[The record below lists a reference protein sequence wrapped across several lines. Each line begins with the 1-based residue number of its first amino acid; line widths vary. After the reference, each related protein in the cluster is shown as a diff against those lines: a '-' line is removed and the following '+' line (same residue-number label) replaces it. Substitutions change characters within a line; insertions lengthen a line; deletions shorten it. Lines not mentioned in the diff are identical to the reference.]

1 MANRRIQGYPSFV
14 YEYLQRNSKYD
25 IQIEWVKGSTLL
37 LAGLGAYRGVIY
49 YDKIILLQDVKTG
62 VIADLRNIYYGLE
75 ALSTT
80 DYIFKF
86 FLKKVKHTDI
96 ITMYFDGNHPYY
108 YKKEGE

>member
-1 MANRRIQGYPSFV
+1 MENRKIQGYPSFV

-25 IQIEWVKGSTLL
+25 VQTEWVKGSTLL
-37 LAGLGAYRGVIY
+37 AGFGNYRGVIH

-75 ALSTT
+75 AQSVT

-86 FLKKVKHTDI
+86 FLKVVMHTDI
-96 ITMYFDGNHPYY
+96 ITVYFDGNHPYY